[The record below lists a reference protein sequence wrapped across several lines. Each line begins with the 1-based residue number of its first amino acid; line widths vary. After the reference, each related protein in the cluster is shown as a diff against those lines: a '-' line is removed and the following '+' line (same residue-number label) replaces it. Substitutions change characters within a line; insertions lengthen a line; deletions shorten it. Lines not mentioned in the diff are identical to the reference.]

1 MTKLTIEYSDSPA
14 EHDLRA
20 LIDGLVAYNSAHA
33 PLEKW
38 QSVVLFLRGGDAKVV
53 GGLNGMTHW
62 GWLFVKHLWV
72 HENHQREGYGSE
84 LLERAE
90 TVAKQRACTNAYLD
104 TFDFQAL
111 PFYKKNGYRV
121 YAQLENFPEGHTRY
135 FLEKRGL

>member
-72 HENHQREGYGSE
+72 HENHQRE
-84 LLERAE
+84 
-90 TVAKQRACTNAYLD
+90 D
-104 TFDFQAL
+104 TEASC
-111 PFYKKNGYRV
+111 
-121 YAQLENFPEGHTRY
+121 
-135 FLEKRGL
+135 

>member
-14 EHDLRA
+14 EHELRA
-20 LIDGLVAYNSAHA
+20 LIDGLVAYNSTHA
-33 PLEKW
+33 PSEQW
-38 QSVVLFLRGGDAKVV
+38 QSVVLFLRNSETKVV

-72 HENHQREGYGSE
+72 HETYQRKGFGSE
-84 LLERAE
+84 LLKRTEA
-90 TVAKQRACTNAYLD
+90 VAKELACANAYLD

-121 YAQLENFPEGHTRY
+121 YGQLEDFPSGHTRY

>member
-14 EHDLRA
+14 EHDLRT

-33 PLEKW
+33 PSEQW
-38 QSVVLFLRGGDAKVV
+38 QGVVLFLRTSDVEVV

-72 HENHQREGYGSE
+72 HENYQREGYGSE
-84 LLERAE
+84 LLKRAE
-90 TVAKQRACTNAYLD
+90 NVARERACTNAYLD

-111 PFYKKNGYRV
+111 PFYKKNGYQV
-121 YAQLENFPEGHTRY
+121 YAQLENFPKGHTRY